1 MKGSSAN
8 RKTLQARKKSVRAE
22 LVEALS
28 FSAVGKR
35 SKALRQ
41 AQGERWFAGLLLA
54 ATSLLAAPAFA
65 QTVAITGGTVALGD
79 GSEPIEG
86 GTVVLRDGRIV
97 AAGRNVA
104 VPAGAQRVDA
114 TGKWVT
120 PGIVA
125 GFSRVGLIEV
135 DAVSST
141 NDVSAGN
148 SPFSAAIDVAPAIN
162 PRALAIQVNRAGGVT
177 RAIVAPGT
185 AKSIFAGQG
194 AVIDLGSDMEAV
206 TRARAFQFVELGETG
221 ADEAGGSRAAA
232 HVLFRN
238 ALREARDLG
247 RFSSPISGGGGARE
261 PRANDQRDLPLEEVP
276 DNRLLSAGANRP
288 DDVLLTRFDAAALVP
303 VLQGRQLLLVHV
315 ERASDIIQVL
325 ALKKEFPRLRL
336 VLVGATE
343 GWTIADR
350 IAAARVPVIAN
361 ALNDLPSTFEQLA
374 ATQSNVARMR
384 AAGIPVAL
392 GMINDDEARQVR
404 LARQQAGNMV
414 AVGRVPGAS
423 GLSWGEALATITSA
437 PAEAVGMGGEI
448 GSLRPGRRA
457 DVVIWSGDPLENSSA
472 AEIVL
477 IDGVQ
482 QPLDNHQTKLRD
494 RYRTATE
501 GDLPKSYER

>member
-1 MKGSSAN
+1 VKRLVHGAAALLLSLASSSA
-8 RKTLQARKKSVRAE
+8 L
-22 LVEALS
+22 
-28 FSAVGKR
+28 
-35 SKALRQ
+35 
-41 AQGERWFAGLLLA
+41 
-54 ATSLLAAPAFA
+54 A
-65 QTVAITGGTVALGD
+65 QTIAITGGTVALGD

-86 GTVVLRDGRIV
+86 GTVVVRNGRIV

-104 VPAGAQRVDA
+104 VPAGARRLDA

-125 GFSRVGLIEV
+125 GFSRVGLLEV
-135 DAVSST
+135 DAVGTT
-141 NDVSAGN
+141 NDVTAEN

-162 PRALAIQVNRAGGVT
+162 PRALAIQVSRAGGVT

-221 ADEAGGSRAAA
+221 SDEAGGSRAAA

-247 RFSSPISGGGGARE
+247 RHSTPAAGGGGARE
-261 PRANDQRDLPLEEVP
+261 PRASDQRDFPLEEVP
-276 DNRLLSAGANRP
+276 DSRLMSAGATRP

-303 VLQGRQLLLVHV
+303 VLNGRQLLFVHV
-315 ERASDIIQVL
+315 ERASDILQVL
-325 ALKKEFPRLRL
+325 GLKKEFPRLRL
-336 VLVGATE
+336 VIVGATE

-437 PAEAVGMGGEI
+437 PAEAVGMSGEI

-482 QPLDNHQTKLRD
+482 QPLDNRQTKLRD

-501 GDLPKSYER
+501 GELPKAYER